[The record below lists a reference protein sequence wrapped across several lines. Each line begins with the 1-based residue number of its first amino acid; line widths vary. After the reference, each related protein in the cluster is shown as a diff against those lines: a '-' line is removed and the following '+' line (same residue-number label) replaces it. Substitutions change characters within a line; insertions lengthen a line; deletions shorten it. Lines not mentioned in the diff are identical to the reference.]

1 MCHIRRHIWNNSA
14 VEDISTRGEIQV
26 ISSVFVCVSVCECVR
41 QPTHTL
47 VLEWKKSSA
56 ALFFHSPALF
66 SLRLSF
72 FSPHYDSKAYSA
84 LPNLVAMVT
93 VKLWSLFR
101 FVFFSR
107 VAARRG
113 MSCFDGRAL
122 SEEHPSGRQ
131 NRFTGSRFKQI
142 AALRAFYTRND
153 SNHSFSMRRPGRR
166 STQELA
172 TWQTKQQV
180 GSK

>member
-1 MCHIRRHIWNNSA
+1 M
-14 VEDISTRGEIQV
+14 
-26 ISSVFVCVSVCECVR
+26 CVSVFIS
-41 QPTHTL
+41 PHTL
-47 VLEWKKSSA
+47 WFWNERSPQLHYSSTHR
-56 ALFFHSPALF
+56 LC

-93 VKLWSLFR
+93 VKLWSLLVALWSCHLSCQR
-101 FVFFSR
+101 GIWLTCGVFFSS

-142 AALRAFYTRND
+142 AALRAFYTRHD